1 MNSLTGSL
9 AAAAF
14 LLLLSCAAQKPS
26 APATSAP
33 QAALPLAPA
42 LTAGSTWANKVDV
55 EQRIAQRVGGRDIE
69 TRLSFST
76 TYRFT
81 LLSREPDGDLRME
94 AAYERLAIRASSPT
108 GDWSFDSAANPA
120 GPVGTAGK
128 GPRLD
133 ALRAL
138 VGGRF
143 AFVLGTDMA
152 VRGIT
157 GLAELA
163 ARMAAASGNPALA
176 SVAGSWMGEAPV
188 RMGLEAVFG
197 LFPRKKVALG
207 ESWTLAPVPVGGI
220 PITVRSRITAT
231 KVSGDKLSAR
241 VEGIIEPAGDRADEG
256 LRGTQ
261 TGAVELDTASLRITG
276 GTMGQD
282 IVGSVMVGGTKV
294 PMTVSGTTRFESAD

>member
-1 MNSLTGSL
+1 MNNLSGCL

-14 LLLLSCAAQKPS
+14 LLLSCAAQKPS

-33 QAALPLAPA
+33 QADFPLAPA
-42 LTAGSTWANKVDV
+42 LTAGSTWANRVDV
-55 EQRIAQRVGGRDIE
+55 EQRVEQRIGGRGIE

-81 LLSREPDGDLRME
+81 LLGRGAGGELRME
-94 AAYERLAIRASSPT
+94 ATYERLAIKAASPA
-108 GDWSFDSAANPA
+108 GDWSFDSAASSA
-120 GPVGTAGK
+120 GTFGTARN

-138 VGGRF
+138 AGGRF

-157 GLAELA
+157 GLPELA

-176 SVAGSWMGEAPV
+176 SVASSWMGEAPV
-188 RMGLEAVFG
+188 RMGLEAIFG
-197 LFPRKKVALG
+197 LFPRKKVAPG
-207 ESWTLAPVPVGGI
+207 ESWALAPAQVGGI
-220 PITVRSRITAT
+220 PITVRSRVTAT

-241 VEGIIEPAGDRADEG
+241 VEGIIEPAGDRADDG

-294 PMTVSGTTRFESAD
+294 PMTVSSTTRFESAE